1 MGRCV
6 MLALVSDQP
15 MPNLMAALQHDPRPD
30 HIEFVVSADKNDV
43 AKYDR
48 WYDAK
53 YHALCRAINSLGIS
67 CSRMPPVHPY
77 RLQDVKA
84 QCLAAVAR
92 HSEAEQFIFNVTG
105 GTKLMALAAYL
116 AGLESE
122 RPIVY
127 IESRDRRLI
136 AVSGST
142 SDEHPFDETRFRPIT
157 VERYLI
163 AYGRIIERETP
174 HNDLRSQDVPTA
186 HFFVENLSASRAL
199 LGKITEAVYRQGDL
213 TAPRHFTLG
222 SLPKPQQMV
231 LERLIADGY
240 LAQVGQPEQFAMVSE
255 TGWHFLKG
263 TWLEVY
269 AFDKLYRSGYFDD
282 VRCNVQLKGAPGELD
297 VVLTRDASM
306 AICEAKFGAKLSI
319 TMSRLRALKDT
330 LAGVYGRIFY
340 VTARD
345 RVTKDME
352 NLARVYG
359 VTGIIAGPDL
369 AHIAERIRDR
379 M

>member
-1 MGRCV
+1 MGQCV

-15 MPNLMAALQHDPRPD
+15 MPNIMAVLEHNPPPD
-30 HIEFVVSADKNDV
+30 HIEFIVSADKTDV
-43 AKYDR
+43 TKYDPR
-48 WYDAK
+48 YNTK
-53 YHALCRAINSLGIS
+53 YHALCRAIQPLGIS

-92 HSEAEQFIFNVTG
+92 HPKAEQFIFNVTG

-127 IESRDRRLI
+127 VESRDRRLI
-136 AVSGST
+136 TVSGST
-142 SDEHPFDETRFRPIT
+142 SEEHPFDESRFKPIT
-157 VERYLI
+157 VDRYLT
-163 AYGRIIERETP
+163 AYGRIIEKETP
-174 HNDLRSQDVPTA
+174 HDTLHSQDVSTA
-186 HFFVENLSASRAL
+186 HFFVEHLAASRAL
-199 LGKITEAVYRQGDL
+199 LGDITKAVREQGDP

-222 SLPKPQQMV
+222 SLPKSQRMV
-231 LERLIADGY
+231 LDRLTADGY
-240 LAQVGQPEQFAMVSE
+240 LTPVGQTEQFAVVSE
-255 TGWHFLKG
+255 TRWHFVKG

-269 AFDKLYRSGYFDD
+269 AFDTLHQSGYFDD
-282 VRCNVQLKGAPGELD
+282 VRCNVRLRGAPGELD
-297 VVLTRDASM
+297 VVLTRNASM

-319 TMSRLRALKDT
+319 TMSHLRALKET

-369 AHIAERIRDR
+369 PHIAERIQDR